1 MGSKYYYIG
10 TLLPVLCLDSPP
22 EISLGELIPVL
33 QTQLSEKDF
42 ASVQKLR
49 LFYDVCNLRALWRQ
63 EPLDPRGSKDRGEL
77 EEVLAGHAHLTRAV
91 DSFLLAYEKKEERLA
106 HFSELLSLFLQEA
119 CKEGTPFLRK
129 YFKLERDMRLVTTA
143 LRAKAQGRDLAQEFA
158 FEDPQDPL
166 IAALLHSFS
175 GKEWEIPEEYREIRK
190 IFETQQNHPL
200 GLQKGLD
207 QYRFDAVERFCDL
220 ADQFSIERI
229 LATLVQLFLVEYWT
243 KLDANEGKQR
253 VKALCQKV
261 G

>member
-10 TLLPVLCLDSPP
+10 TLLPVLSLETPSD
-22 EISLGELIPVL
+22 ISSGELIPVL
-33 QTQLSEKDF
+33 QAQLSEKDF
-42 ASVQKLR
+42 ASVQQLR

-77 EEVLAGHAHLTRAV
+77 EEVLAGHLHLHPTV
-91 DSFLLAYEKKEERLA
+91 DTFLSMYEKKEERLA
-106 HFSELLSLFLQEA
+106 HFSALLAHFLQQA
-119 CKEGTPFLRK
+119 CREGTPFLRN
-129 YFKLERDMRLVTTA
+129 YFRLERNIRLVTTA
-143 LRAKAQGRDLAQEFA
+143 LRAKAQGRDLVQELA
-158 FEDPQDPL
+158 CEDPQDPL
-166 IAALLHSFS
+166 VAALMSSFGS
-175 GKEWEIPEEYREIRK
+175 KELEVPEEYREIRK

-200 GLQKGLD
+200 ELQKGLD